1 MNWEGIVQKNPKI
14 IKIKIFLIPSS
25 IPSDTEEPE
34 DIKSNEETKE
44 RALQIPKDISKI
56 RKELAENYNL
66 FTTARDSLSKFS
78 FTKVQE
84 NFKKESN
91 LSSSALDKL
100 INSKNM
106 SDDEIHENIFTMP
119 NMKIGSIP
127 ELSSFFDVI
136 SNLKIGM
143 SKMEETDKMMRNL
156 GEVVVEANFM
166 AEENTIAI
174 KEVLSLLDQEVV
186 QLITNKI
193 ENEEKI

>member
-1 MNWEGIVQKNPKI
+1 M
-14 IKIKIFLIPSS
+14 
-25 IPSDTEEPE
+25 
-34 DIKSNEETKE
+34 KE
-44 RALQIPKDISKI
+44 LAFQIPKDISKI
-56 RKELAENYNL
+56 RKELEENYNL

-78 FTKVQE
+78 FTKVQN
-84 NFKKESN
+84 NFKKESD

-136 SNLKIGM
+136 ANLKIGM